1 MPNHLENMTEA
12 QRTAITHRDGHA
24 VVIAAPGSGKTRV
37 ITHRIVQL
45 VEDGASPGS
54 IVSVTFTNKAAKEMR
69 ARINKLLDPDVSKRL
84 LISTFHSMCAR
95 LLRIDFA
102 AAGMSQN
109 FNICDEDDAATLV
122 TDAICFLTKKA
133 PKEVKRDPGFQG
145 TKYCRRFISGLKQN
159 LTTPEDLLKQAQELG
174 REETKD
180 QFIRQVYERYTF
192 LLKRSNCVDFDD
204 LIMKT
209 VLMFREH
216 SDVQQR
222 YSNRV
227 RYLQVDEYQDT
238 NLSQYELA
246 VRLSSEWNNLFIVGD
261 PKQSIY
267 KFRGADYTNITKF
280 KEEFKDDLSV
290 FFLKENFRST
300 QLIAAAANQLIKQ
313 NKGHDTTEIVSTHHE
328 GNAVR
333 VVEAEDSSQEAAFA
347 VDEIRKL
354 VAAGE
359 ARYLDFAIIYRVHA
373 KSRRYEELLVAN
385 GVPHQVV
392 GGTGFYARAAIK
404 DILSY
409 LKLILNPLDDAS
421 FMRIYDSPPR
431 GFGDVSYSRLAE
443 VKELHQESLV
453 EALLRD
459 RYRESGDK
467 RGQAGA
473 DKLKQ
478 VFQKFSELDISLV
491 GPLVEQ
497 VLKITGYQEYI
508 EKENAG
514 EDKLQTVR
522 LLEELVSATYGF
534 DQRNNNAGLARFLEW
549 VALMQEDENKEAD
562 PDKVSLMTC
571 HAAKGLEFKHVYLVG
586 VVEGTFPI
594 LRMETD
600 EGVAK
605 SDVQI
610 TADLEEERRVCYVGM
625 TRAEE
630 GLTITHSR
638 STVARNTV
646 ISCTPSR
653 FIAEM
658 EGTLEPVQLESQGLG
673 ETLGR
678 ESKYGN
684 AMGRYF
690 QGQRHGREAFRS
702 GQQRKSYRS
711 RY

>member
-1 MPNHLENMTEA
+1 MSNNLDGMTEA
-12 QRTAITHRDGHA
+12 QRAAILHRDGHA
-24 VVIAAPGSGKTRV
+24 MVVACPGSGKTRV
-37 ITHRIVQL
+37 ITHRLVQL
-45 VEDGASPGS
+45 IDAGANPAQL
-54 IVSVTFTNKAAKEMR
+54 VSVTFTNKAAKEMR
-69 ARINKLLDPDVSKRL
+69 ARVNKLLDPDVAKRL

-95 LLRIDFA
+95 ILRIDAA
-102 AAGMSQN
+102 AAGLSQN
-109 FNICDEDDAATLV
+109 YNICDEDDATTLV

-133 PKEVKRDPGFQG
+133 PKEVKRDPGLKG
-145 TKYCRRFISGLKQN
+145 TKYCRRFISGLKQT
-159 LTTPEDLLKQAQELG
+159 LTTPEDLFRQANERG
-174 REETKD
+174 REEENET
-180 QFIRQVYERYTF
+180 FIRQVYERYTL

-204 LIMKT
+204 LIMKV

-216 SDVQQR
+216 PDVQAR
-222 YSNRV
+222 YAKRV

-261 PKQSIY
+261 AKQSIY

-280 KEEFKDDLSV
+280 KEQFKDDLSV
-290 FFLKENFRST
+290 YFLKENFRST
-300 QLIAAAANQLIKQ
+300 KRIAASANQLIKQ
-313 NKGHDTTEIVSTHHE
+313 NKGHDTTEIVAVHHE
-328 GNAVR
+328 GAPVR
-333 VVEAEDSSQEAAFA
+333 AVEAEDSSQEAAFA

-359 ARYLDFAIIYRVHA
+359 ARYQDFAIIYRVHA
-373 KSRRYEELLVAN
+373 RSRRYEELLVAN
-385 GVPHQVV
+385 GVPHQVI
-392 GGTGFYARAAIK
+392 GGTGFYARAAVK
-404 DILSY
+404 DVLAY

-459 RYRESGDK
+459 RYQETGDK

-473 DKLKQ
+473 NKLKQ

-514 EDKLQTVR
+514 EDKLQAVR
-522 LLEELVSATYGF
+522 LLEELVTATHGF

-549 VALMQEDENKEAD
+549 IALMQEDENKDAN

-586 VVEGTFPI
+586 VIEGTFPI
-594 LRMETD
+594 LRD
-600 EGVAK
+600 AHDDGSPK
-605 SDVQI
+605 SDAQL
-610 TADLEEERRVCYVGM
+610 TSDLEEERRVCYVGM

-638 STVARNTV
+638 STVVRNTTV
-646 ISCTPSR
+646 SCTPSR
-653 FIAEM
+653 FIEEM
-658 EGTLEPVQLESQGLG
+658 EGTLEPVQLEGQELG
-673 ETLGR
+673 ETMGR

-684 AMGRYF
+684 QMGRYF
-690 QGQRHGREAFRS
+690 QGQRHGREAFRAS
-702 GQQRKSYRS
+702 QQRKSYRS

>member
-1 MPNHLENMTEA
+1 MPNQLESMTEA
-12 QRTAITHRDGHA
+12 QRSAILHRDGHA

-69 ARINKLLDPDVSKRL
+69 SRINKMLDQDVSKRL
-84 LISTFHSMCAR
+84 LISTFHSMCAKI
-95 LLRIDFA
+95 LRIDA
-102 AAGMSQN
+102 ASAGLSQN
-109 FNICDEDDAATLV
+109 YNICDEDDAATLV

-145 TKYCRRFISGLKQN
+145 TRYCRRFISGLKQN
-159 LTTPEDLLKQAQELG
+159 LTTPEDSFKQAQEQG
-174 REETKD
+174 HEDPKD
-180 QFIRQVYERYTF
+180 QFIRQVYERYTY

-216 SDVQQR
+216 PDVQKR

-280 KEEFKDDLSV
+280 KEQFKDDLSV

-300 QLIAAAANQLIKQ
+300 QRIAAAANQLIKQ

-328 GNAVR
+328 GAAVR
-333 VVEAEDSSQEAAFA
+333 AVEAEDSSQEAAFA
-347 VDEIRKL
+347 VDELRKL
-354 VAAGE
+354 VGAGA
-359 ARYLDFAIIYRVHA
+359 ARYQDFAIIYRVHA

-385 GVPHQVV
+385 GVPHQVI
-392 GGTGFYARAAIK
+392 GGTGFYARAVIK
-404 DILSY
+404 DVLAY

-421 FMRIYDSPPR
+421 FMRIYDAPPR
-431 GFGDVSYSRLAE
+431 GFGDVSYTRLAE
-443 VKELHQESLV
+443 LKEKHQESLV

-459 RYRESGDK
+459 RYVESGDK
-467 RGQAGA
+467 RGLAGA
-473 DKLKQ
+473 NKLKQ
-478 VFQKFSELDISLV
+478 VFQQFAALELTQV

-497 VLKITGYQEYI
+497 VLKITGYQEYV
-508 EKENAG
+508 EKENSG
-514 EDKLQTVR
+514 EEKLQSVQ

-549 VALMQEDENKEAD
+549 VALMQGDENKDAD
-562 PDKVSLMTC
+562 LDKVSLM
-571 HAAKGLEFKHVYLVG
+571 
-586 VVEGTFPI
+586 TFPI

-600 EGVAK
+600 EGVPK
-605 SDVQI
+605 SEAQLV
-610 TADLEEERRVCYVGM
+610 ADLEEERRVCYVGM

-630 GLTITHSR
+630 GLTLTHSR
-638 STVARNTV
+638 STVARNSV
-646 ISCTPSR
+646 VSCTPSR

-658 EGTLEPVQLESQGLG
+658 EGTLEPVQLEGQGLG
-673 ETLGR
+673 ETLGQ
-678 ESKYGN
+678 ESRYGN
-684 AMGRYF
+684 RMGRYF
-690 QGQRHGREAFRS
+690 QGQQHGRQAYRS
-702 GQQRKSYRS
+702 SSTRKSYRS